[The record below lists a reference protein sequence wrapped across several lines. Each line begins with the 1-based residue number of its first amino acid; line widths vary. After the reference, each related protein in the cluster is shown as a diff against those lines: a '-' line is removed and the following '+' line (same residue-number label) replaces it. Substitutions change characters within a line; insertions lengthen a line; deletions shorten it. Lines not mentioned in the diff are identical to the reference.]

1 MDKKKS
7 RILAWL
13 GTGLTVVLAGCA
25 TNATHP
31 YEPQDPVQ
39 SFNRAAFAFNDQFD
53 TIILKPVAKGYQT
66 VAPVFV
72 QNRVNDFFWNLTDIT
87 STANNALQFKPT
99 SMFYSGMRFVIN
111 STFGV
116 FGLFDVAGDV
126 GMVRKENDF
135 GTTLAVWGVT
145 SSPYLVVPFIGPT
158 NFRDGIGMGVD
169 LFALSIWPFVHDTTL
184 RNILWGVDYVRIRAN
199 MLKTEGVVEAGALD
213 KYTFIRDAYFQY
225 RQAELEQNGATWD
238 QATKYYGS
246 SNEDLELDSL
256 DSDTMAVEPPLAG
269 PSLDV
274 QSTGEVAATSTTDVA
289 KPATASKQV
298 TTTTTTASTAHVTT
312 TTTATSSKSVATT
325 TKPAA
330 T

>member
-13 GTGLTVVLAGCA
+13 STSLTIALAGCA

-31 YEPQDPVQ
+31 YEPQDPLQ
-39 SFNRAAFAFNDQFD
+39 GFNRAAFAFNDQFD

-87 STANNALQFKPT
+87 STANNALQLKPIN
-99 SMFYSGMRFVIN
+99 MFYSGMRFAIN

-145 SSPYLVVPFIGPT
+145 ASPYLVVPFIGPT

-169 LFALSIWPFVHDTTL
+169 LFALSIWPFVHDIAL
-184 RNILWGVDYVRIRAN
+184 RNILWGIDYVRIRAN
-199 MLKTEGVVEAGALD
+199 MLKAEGVVQAGALD

-225 RQAELEQNGATWD
+225 REAQLEQNGATWD
-238 QATKYYGS
+238 QATKYYGGA
-246 SNEDLELDSL
+246 NEDLELDSL
-256 DSDTMAVEPPLAG
+256 DSENAAVEPPLAG

-274 QSTGEVAATSTTDVA
+274 QAPAGVSKPAAAAITTKPVTISSSAHSTSVTTVTTSKTTSTTSV
-289 KPATASKQV
+289 PAP
-298 TTTTTTASTAHVTT
+298 
-312 TTTATSSKSVATT
+312 
-325 TKPAA
+325 TKK
-330 T
+330 

>member
-1 MDKKKS
+1 MEKTKS
-7 RILAWL
+7 RMLTWL
-13 GTGLTVVLAGCA
+13 GTGLSVALAGCA

-31 YEPQDPVQ
+31 YEPQDPMQ

-53 TIILKPVAKGYQT
+53 TIILKPVAKGYQAVT
-66 VAPVFV
+66 PTFV

-87 STANNALQFKPT
+87 TTANNALQLKPT

-126 GMVRKENDF
+126 GMVRKDNDF

-169 LFALSIWPFVHDTTL
+169 LFGLSIWPFVHNRTV
-184 RNILWGVDYVRIRAN
+184 RNVLWGLDYVRIRAN
-199 MLKTEGVVEAGALD
+199 MLKTEGIVQAGALD
-213 KYTFIRDAYFQY
+213 KYTFVRDAYFQY
-225 RQAELEQNGATWD
+225 RQAQLEQNGATWD
-238 QATKYYGS
+238 QATKYYGDN
-246 SNEDLELDSL
+246 NEDLDLDSL
-256 DSDTMAVEPPLAG
+256 DSDKMAVEPPLAG

-274 QSTGEVAATSTTDVA
+274 QAPVKHIPHKAPATATTSKRATTGATSTTKA
-289 KPATASKQV
+289 N
-298 TTTTTTASTAHVTT
+298 
-312 TTTATSSKSVATT
+312 
-325 TKPAA
+325 
-330 T
+330 

>member
-1 MDKKKS
+1 MEKMKS
-7 RILAWL
+7 RRLAWM
-13 GTGLTVVLAGCA
+13 GAGLSVVLAGCA

-66 VAPVFV
+66 VTPTFV

-169 LFALSIWPFVHDTTL
+169 LFGLSIWPFVRDRTL

-199 MLKTEGVVEAGALD
+199 MLKNEGVIQAGALD
-213 KYTFIRDAYFQY
+213 KYTFVRDAYFQY
-225 RQAELEQNGATWD
+225 RQAQLEQNGATWD
-238 QATKYYGS
+238 QATQYYGT
-246 SNEDLELDSL
+246 NDEDLELNSL

-274 QSTGEVAATSTTDVA
+274 QSTGKTGNATTPTSSTTKSVAATKAAKTKPHAPVASTGAA
-289 KPATASKQV
+289 KPAKTA
-298 TTTTTTASTAHVTT
+298 AS
-312 TTTATSSKSVATT
+312 
-325 TKPAA
+325 
-330 T
+330 

>member
-1 MDKKKS
+1 VEKKKS
-7 RILAWL
+7 RILAWF
-13 GTGLTVVLAGCA
+13 GAGLSVALAGCA
-25 TNATHP
+25 TNVTHP

-66 VAPVFV
+66 VIPTFV

-145 SSPYLVVPFIGPT
+145 SSPYLVVPFIGST

-169 LFALSIWPFVHDTTL
+169 LFGLSIWPFVHDRTL

-199 MLKTEGVVEAGALD
+199 MLKTEGVVQAGALD
-213 KYTFIRDAYFQY
+213 KYTFVRDAYFQY
-225 RQAELEQNGATWD
+225 RQAQLEQNGGTWD
-238 QATKYYGS
+238 QATKYYGA
-246 SNEDLELDSL
+246 NDEDLELDSL

-274 QSTGEVAATSTTDVA
+274 PSTGKTAPTATTANSTTKLVA
-289 KPATASKQV
+289 TVKSSATA
-298 TTTTTTASTAHVTT
+298 TTAPVPAKI
-312 TTTATSSKSVATT
+312 TSSA
-325 TKPAA
+325 PAA
-330 T
+330 S